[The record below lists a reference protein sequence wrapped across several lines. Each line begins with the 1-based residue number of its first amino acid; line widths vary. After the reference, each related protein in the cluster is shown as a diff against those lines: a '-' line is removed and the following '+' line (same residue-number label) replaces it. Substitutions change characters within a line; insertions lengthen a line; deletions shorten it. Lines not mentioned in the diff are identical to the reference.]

1 MSESRGRQDAP
12 LNAIIEKLIPCSFML
27 GFNSCFELIDC
38 GFEGSPWR
46 FGIDRF
52 NIDEVER
59 WFPSGGDWADED
71 GE

>member
-1 MSESRGRQDAP
+1 LSHRLYSNKVYVKR
-12 LNAIIEKLIPCSFML
+12 
-27 GFNSCFELIDC
+27 LIDC
-38 GFEGSPWR
+38 GFEGSLWR

-52 NIDEVER
+52 NIDEMER